1 MTGPL
6 GKNSPELRVLPTLR
20 PVKSFAY
27 LRRVL
32 GLTKP
37 YRVRLALG
45 IACGFL
51 AGLTN
56 PMLMVSVKLVV
67 DTVFPTPGTP
77 TLAEQVQAMA
87 SSRLAGP
94 DVKAAPA
101 LLAQLRAGTNEFSR
115 FLWSQIPAERQQW
128 FTLTNITATQSRDGL
143 AFSLDTAL
151 TNGAFYQ
158 PERFSAIALPS
169 EARRLIAQNPQG
181 DDLARLNR
189 LLLHAA
195 YPKAIAKPK
204 SAFTRAIVQRVVP
217 VLKRIDP
224 HSSRLFTLL
233 IICSIPLA
241 MFLRGLTT
249 YLNIYLMTWV
259 SIRAIMDLRER
270 LFGHLLSLSAA
281 FFNRMST
288 GELMSRFTEVQ
299 MLQGTISNSLV
310 VIIRD
315 PITVCSLLAYLVSQQ
330 PRLTLIAVIV
340 FPVTLIPFIVYSRK
354 VRKTSSA
361 MYAQYAD
368 MGKLLHETFTGY
380 RVVKAYNLEKKM
392 VEEFRSTS
400 RMTIGF
406 FMRMLRSSE
415 LPGPMIEFF
424 GALGVTAFFIY
435 LAFYNPDRTPG
446 DLLTFIG
453 SVFLMYA
460 PIKNILKLH
469 AQLEQANA
477 ASAFLFD
484 LLETKTTVPEPAQPK
499 PLKAAGV
506 PIHFDNV
513 HFAYGEK
520 PVLSDF
526 TLTVKPGQLV
536 ALVGSSGAGKTTVT
550 SLLLRF
556 YDPTQG
562 VIRIG
567 DTDIR
572 GVSTLDL
579 RSQVAVVTQEIILF
593 NDTIR
598 ANVALGRPGA
608 TDAEIEAA
616 VRGAHAWD
624 FVADKPQGLDTIVG
638 EKGVN
643 LSGGQRQRLAIA
655 RAILKQAPI
664 LVLDEATN
672 ALDTESERAVQAAL
686 DEFMQG
692 RTTICIAHRL
702 STIHHADVIV
712 VMDSGRIVETGTH
725 TELIQRGGTYQKLYE
740 MQFRK

>member
-1 MTGPL
+1 M
-6 GKNSPELRVLPTLR
+6 
-20 PVKSFAY
+20 KSFAY
-27 LRRVL
+27 LLRVL
-32 GLTKP
+32 KLARP
-37 YRVRLALG
+37 YRVRLVLG

-56 PMLMVSVKLVV
+56 PMLLGSVKLVV
-67 DTVFPTPGTP
+67 DTVFPTPGAP
-77 TLAEQVQAMA
+77 TLAEQVRQMA
-87 SSRLAGP
+87 SSRLGGA
-94 DVKAAPA
+94 DLKAAPE
-101 LLAQLRAGTNEFSR
+101 LLSQLQQGTNEFSR
-115 FLWSQIPAERQQW
+115 FLWSQIPPERQQW
-128 FTLTNITATQSRDGL
+128 LAATNITPTQMRDGL
-143 AFSLDTAL
+143 AFFLDTTL
-151 TNGAFYQ
+151 TNGPFYQ
-158 PERFSAIALPS
+158 PQRFTAVSLSA

-181 DDLARLNR
+181 DDLTRLNR
-189 LLLHAA
+189 LLLQAA
-195 YPKAIAKPK
+195 YPKALAQPK
-204 SAFTRAIVQRVVP
+204 SAFTRGLVLRVVP
-217 VLKRIDP
+217 VLQQIGP

-233 IICSIPLA
+233 VICTIPLA
-241 MFLRGLTT
+241 MLLRGLTS
-249 YLNIYLMTWV
+249 YLNIYLMNWV
-259 SIRAIMDLRER
+259 SIRAIMDLRQR
-270 LFGHLLSLSAA
+270 LFAHLLSLSAA

-299 MLQGTISNSLV
+299 ILQGTISNSLV

-315 PITVCSLLAYLVSQQ
+315 PITVLSLLAYLVALQ
-330 PRLTLIAVIV
+330 PRLTLVAIVV
-340 FPVTLIPFIVYSRK
+340 FPITLIPFVVYARK

-380 RVVKAYNLEKKM
+380 RVVKAYNLEHKM
-392 VEEFRSTS
+392 VEEFRRTS
-400 RMTIGF
+400 RTAIGF
-406 FMRMLRSSE
+406 FMGMLRSAE
-415 LPGPMIEFF
+415 LPGPLIEFF

-435 LAFYNPDRTPG
+435 LALYATGPTPG
-446 DLLTFIG
+446 DLLSFVGGI
-453 SVFLMYA
+453 FLMYA

-513 HFAYGEK
+513 SFAYGEK
-520 PVLSDF
+520 PVLADF
-526 TLTVKPGQLV
+526 TLTVHPGQLV

-572 GVSTLDL
+572 EVTTADL
-579 RSQVAVVTQEIILF
+579 RSQVAVVTQETILF

-598 ANVALGRPGA
+598 ANVALGRPGG
-608 TDAEIEAA
+608 TDADIEAA
-616 VRGAHAWD
+616 VRGAHAWE

-664 LVLDEATN
+664 LLLDEATS

-686 DEFMQG
+686 DDLMKG
-692 RTTICIAHRL
+692 CTTLCIAHRL

-712 VMDSGRIVETGTH
+712 VMDQGRIVETGTH
-725 TELIQRGGTYQKLYE
+725 SELIQRGGVYQKHYE